1 MNGFRPDRRPQQLA
15 QMMAMQ
21 ERNRSIG
28 APAGQR
34 DMAMRQMPGMGYGQ
48 STPNAAPGV
57 PPQTMNF
64 NGPPT
69 TPQPGMMQPM
79 PPQMPQGMP
88 QGMPP
93 QGMPQMPPQ
102 MPQGMPQGMPQMSP
116 QMLQRMQGMAPQVG
130 GPMMR
135 PRMPSP
141 AGMTT
146 PQGGT
151 YRGDFENG

>member
-21 ERNRSIG
+21 ERNSSLS

-34 DMAMRQMPGMGYGQ
+34 DMAMRQVPGLAYGQ
-48 STPNAAPGV
+48 PTANAAPGV
-57 PPQTMNF
+57 PPQNMDF
-64 NGPPT
+64 NGPQT
-69 TPQPGMMQPM
+69 TMQPGMTGTPGMM
-79 PPQMPQGMP
+79 GGMGRSQG
-88 QGMPP
+88 
-93 QGMPQMPPQ
+93 
-102 MPQGMPQGMPQMSP
+102 MSP
-116 QMLQRMQGMAPQVG
+116 QIG
-130 GPMMR
+130 GRPMR

-146 PQGGT
+146 PQGGS